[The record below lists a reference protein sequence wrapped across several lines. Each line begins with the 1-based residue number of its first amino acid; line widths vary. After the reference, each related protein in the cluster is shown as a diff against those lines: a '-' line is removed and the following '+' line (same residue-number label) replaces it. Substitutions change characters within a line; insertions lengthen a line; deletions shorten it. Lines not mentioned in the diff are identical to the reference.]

1 MNLRFVTALNH
12 RRLRRR
18 LKIEAAI
25 LENMEETQK
34 SLKKDIPEQKQRV
47 LMAEAA
53 LEGSLSA
60 ADIARRLDRE
70 SKAGLLA

>member
-1 MNLRFVTALNH
+1 MNLRLISALNR

-18 LKIEAAI
+18 LKIAAAI

-53 LEGSLSA
+53 LDGSLSA

-70 SKAGLLA
+70 AKAGLLA